1 LGLEIN
7 ATLFAQII
15 DLLIFILF
23 FAGIVILVSKA
34 WAFKKD
40 IQNKVEIMDGEIKE
54 MRRLLEG
61 KKR

>member
-40 IQNKVEIMDGEIKE
+40 IQNQVEMMDGEIKE